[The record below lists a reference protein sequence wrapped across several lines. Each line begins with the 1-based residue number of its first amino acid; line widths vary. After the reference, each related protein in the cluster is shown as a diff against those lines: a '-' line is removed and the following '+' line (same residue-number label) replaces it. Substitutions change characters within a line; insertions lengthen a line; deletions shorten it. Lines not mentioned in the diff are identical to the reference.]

1 MNHIEF
7 NALLEQWKSDVRM
20 TIAGLCEV
28 SGYSKYEIRRARCGK
43 FDAAIPDLVQSM
55 SVVEKKGLFRKQ
67 PLRKKNAGGVGK
79 GQYMV
84 ARSCK
89 ACGGR
94 IRIIE
99 SKECVICA
107 DAREKRAKRKARY
120 AAKREMA
127 A

>member
-7 NALLEQWKSDVRM
+7 NALLEQWKSDTRM
-20 TIAGLCEV
+20 TIAGLCAV
-28 SGYSKYEIRRARCGK
+28 SGYSRREVDLVRCGK

-55 SVVEKKGLFRKQ
+55 PLVEQKGLFRKP
-67 PLRKKNAGGVGK
+67 PLRKKNAGGVGV

-99 SKECVICA
+99 SKECVTCA
-107 DAREKRAKRKARY
+107 DAREKRAQRKARY
-120 AAKREMA
+120 AAKREMVA
-127 A
+127 